1 MTWIGRVIVGWY
13 NKLFTK
19 PTEQAKERM
28 KICNSCEFRKKAG
41 KFHYCS
47 ICYCEIEAKCNSP
60 EEKCL
65 KGKW

>member
-1 MTWIGRVIVGWY
+1 M
-13 NKLFTK
+13 FTK